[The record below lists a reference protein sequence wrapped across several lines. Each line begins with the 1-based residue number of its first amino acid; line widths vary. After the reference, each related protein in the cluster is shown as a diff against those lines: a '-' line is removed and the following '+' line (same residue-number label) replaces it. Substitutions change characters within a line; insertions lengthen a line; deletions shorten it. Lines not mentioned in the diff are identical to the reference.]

1 MTNKGVQLHALR
13 TSQMI
18 QGTFP
23 LKMLMVKNM
32 CREKAKEFQS
42 KFAQNMVEINLEPY
56 PH

>member
-1 MTNKGVQLHALR
+1 MTKKGVQLHALR

-32 CREKAKEFQS
+32 CCEKAKEFQS